1 MQFEELLKL
10 IDRLET
16 SSIRYVDY
24 SHAGD
29 HVVLS
34 KEALNTSATA
44 VNPTNVIGQAEAPTN
59 MYVLENETKTV
70 SSEVFTQTEVE
81 TSETTSVEVEGE
93 AVLSPMVGV
102 AYLQANPDADPFVQ
116 VGDIVKQGDVIVLIE
131 AMKLMNEIQAPKSGV
146 ITEILVDNE
155 AVVEFNQPLIRIK

>member
-70 SSEVFTQTEVE
+70 PSEVLTKTEVE

>member
-44 VNPTNVIGQAEAPTN
+44 VNPTNVIGQAEGPTN

-116 VGDIVKQGDVIVLIE
+116 VGDTVKQGDVIVLIE

>member
-1 MQFEELLKL
+1 MKFEELLKL

-44 VNPTNVIGQAEAPTN
+44 VNPTNVIDQAEAPTN

-70 SSEVFTQTEVE
+70 PSEVLTKTEVE

-116 VGDIVKQGDVIVLIE
+116 VGDTVKQGDVIVLIE

>member
-34 KEALNTSATA
+34 KEVLNTSATA

-70 SSEVFTQTEVE
+70 PSEVLTKTEVE

-116 VGDIVKQGDVIVLIE
+116 VGDTVKQGDVIVLIE

>member
-70 SSEVFTQTEVE
+70 PSEVLTKTEVE

-116 VGDIVKQGDVIVLIE
+116 VGDTVKQGDVIVLIE

-155 AVVEFNQPLIRIK
+155 SVVEFNQPLIRIK

>member
-70 SSEVFTQTEVE
+70 PSEVLTKTEVE
-81 TSETTSVEVEGE
+81 TSETISVEVEGE

-116 VGDIVKQGDVIVLIE
+116 VGDTVKQGDVIVLIE

>member
-10 IDRLET
+10 IDSLET

-70 SSEVFTQTEVE
+70 PSEVLTKTEVE

-116 VGDIVKQGDVIVLIE
+116 VGDTVKQGDVIVLIE

>member
-70 SSEVFTQTEVE
+70 PSEVLTKTEVE

-102 AYLQANPDADPFVQ
+102 AYLQANPDAAPFVQ
-116 VGDIVKQGDVIVLIE
+116 VGDTVKQGDVIVLIE

>member
-1 MQFEELLKL
+1 MKL

-70 SSEVFTQTEVE
+70 PSEVLTKTEVE

-102 AYLQANPDADPFVQ
+102 AYLQANPDAAPFVQ
-116 VGDIVKQGDVIVLIE
+116 VGDTVKQGDVIVLIE

>member
-59 MYVLENETKTV
+59 MYVLENETKIV
-70 SSEVFTQTEVE
+70 PSEVLTKTEVE

-116 VGDIVKQGDVIVLIE
+116 VGDTVKQGDVIVLIE